1 MEGLLWL
8 YLTAVIVFAVIAAY
22 FSYRYEKKSGR
33 VTSQDHEIARK
44 VFELSL
50 LQDITKK
57 IGYSLNIENIAET
70 IALTAENLF
79 DLSTVSYAIKDSNK
93 LRIKTYTKEPVAS
106 PYLSQLSKL
115 IVAGM
120 SSIETGINTYRTEE
134 TLVDFA
140 SKNTPISPADAVSQD
155 SLNASPQSFFN
166 IPLIIDKR
174 LIGMINISSKK
185 KIKYHDEDTAL
196 LFKIVDTA
204 QEAIQRLHKV
214 IKTEESKLESLILT
228 LPIGTLLFTVDQ
240 NEFKLSVINQAAL
253 DFLRLAPDAN
263 LSEVLGRFGQDLELS
278 SKVQHVFTTREK
290 VTIPDAKIYDKDFV
304 VFLSPVFAPQ
314 IETDNNHSQNDLIGV
329 ALIMRDISPDKKLE
343 RVRADFTDMMMHELR
358 APLTAIRGAAALLL
372 AGSLPPEDAQKMPR
386 VILDSS
392 NDMLSTVADFL
403 DAAKIDEG
411 KFKLNKMK
419 ANIVKVI
426 AEHVEVF
433 TYAAREK
440 NISITFDNKTTI
452 PDFYFDQIR
461 IGQVINNLISNSIKF
476 SNEGGSINVKV
487 EQKDH
492 LVEVIV
498 TDRGIGIPDSKKA
511 ILFTK
516 FGQIDGNLERL
527 RSAAGR
533 SSGSSG
539 LGLFISHEIVEAHE
553 GKIWL
558 DSTENTGT
566 VAHFTLPLITE
577 EEKKPEEA
585 ASHPANLSN

>member
-1 MEGLLWL
+1 MDGLLWL
-8 YLTAVIVFAVIAAY
+8 YLTAVIVFAAIAAF
-22 FSYRYEKKSGR
+22 FSYRYEKKAGK
-33 VTSQDHEIARK
+33 VTSQDREITRK

-50 LQDITKK
+50 LQEITNK

-70 IALTAENLF
+70 IALTVENLF
-79 DLSTVSYAIKDSNK
+79 DLSTVSYAIKEDGK
-93 LRIKTYTKEPVAS
+93 IRIKTYTKEPVAA
-106 PYLSQLSKL
+106 PYLSQLSK
-115 IVAGM
+115 IIIAGM
-120 SSIETGINTYRTEE
+120 SSIDQGVNSLKTAE

-140 SKNTPISPADAVSQD
+140 GKNPNVNPGDTVSQD
-155 SLNASPQSFFN
+155 ALNASPQTFFN
-166 IPLIIDKR
+166 IPLIINNK
-174 LIGMINISSKK
+174 LVGMINISSKK
-185 KIKYHDEDTAL
+185 KIKYPDEDTAL

-204 QEAIQRLHKV
+204 QEAIQRLHGV

-253 DFLRLAPDAN
+253 DFLRLARDAN

-278 SKVQHVFTTREK
+278 SKVQHVFTSREK
-290 VTIPDAKIYDKDFV
+290 VTIPDAKVYDKDFA
-304 VFLSPVFAPQ
+304 VFLSPVFAPSIDGAENTQ
-314 IETDNNHSQNDLIGV
+314 DKLIGV

-372 AGSLPPEDAQKMPR
+372 AGSLPPEDAKKMPR

-419 ANIVKVI
+419 VNIVKVI

-440 NISITFDNKTTI
+440 NISITFDDKTAI

-492 LVEVIV
+492 IIEVIV

-539 LGLFISHEIVEAHE
+539 LGLFISHEIVEAHN

-577 EEKKPEEA
+577 EEKKPEDA
-585 ASHPANLSN
+585 VSHPANLSN